1 MHTAK
6 LYTQGGSVALTI
18 PRPLLSSIGLK
29 SGEQVSIET
38 DGKRLVI
45 SPAQRK
51 YTLDELLAGMKEG
64 DLPRDAEWEN
74 MPHVGREV
82 I

>member
-29 SGEQVSIET
+29 SGAQVSIET
-38 DGKRLVI
+38 DGKCLVI
-45 SPAQRK
+45 SPARK
-51 YTLDELLAGMKEG
+51 EYTLDELLSQCEG
-64 DLPRDAEWEN
+64 KAFTIDAEWESA
-74 MPHVGREV
+74 PPVGRE
-82 I
+82 II

>member
-6 LYTQGGSVALTI
+6 LYTQGGSTALTI

-38 DGKRLVI
+38 DGKCLVI
-45 SPAQRK
+45 SPARKK

-74 MPHVGREV
+74 MPP
-82 I
+82 

>member
-18 PRPLLSSIGLK
+18 PRPLLNSIGLK
-29 SGEQVSIET
+29 SGEQVSIEA

-45 SPAQRK
+45 SPARKK
-51 YTLDELLAGMKEG
+51 YTLEELLSQCEG
-64 DLPRDAEWEN
+64 KALTIDAEWEST
-74 MPHVGREV
+74 PPVGREV

>member
-38 DGKRLVI
+38 DGKCLVI
-45 SPAQRK
+45 SPARKK

-74 MPHVGREV
+74 MPPVGREA

>member
-38 DGKRLVI
+38 DGKCLVI
-45 SPAQRK
+45 SPARKK

-74 MPHVGREV
+74 MPRRP
-82 I
+82 

>member
-38 DGKRLVI
+38 DGKCLVI
-45 SPAQRK
+45 SPARKK

-74 MPHVGREV
+74 MPPVGREV

>member
-1 MHTAK
+1 MHMAK

-45 SPAQRK
+45 SPSKKK
-51 YTLDELLAGMKEG
+51 YTLDELLGQCEG
-64 DLPRDAEWEN
+64 KAFNIDAEWESA
-74 MPHVGREV
+74 PPAGREV

>member
-18 PRPLLSSIGLK
+18 PRPLLNSIGLK

-38 DGKRLVI
+38 DGKCLVI
-45 SPAQRK
+45 RPARKK
-51 YTLDELLAGMKEG
+51 YTLEELLSQCEG
-64 DLPRDAEWEN
+64 KAFTIDAEWEN
-74 MPHVGREV
+74 MPPAGREV

>member
-18 PRPLLSSIGLK
+18 PRPLLNSIGLK

-45 SPAQRK
+45 SPARKK
-51 YTLDELLAGMKEG
+51 YTLEELLAGMKEG

-74 MPHVGREV
+74 MPPVGREV

>member
-38 DGKRLVI
+38 DGKCLVI
-45 SPAQRK
+45 SPARKK

-74 MPHVGREV
+74 MPP
-82 I
+82 

>member
-45 SPAQRK
+45 SPARKK
-51 YTLDELLAGMKEG
+51 YTLEELLAGMKEG

-74 MPHVGREV
+74 MPPVGREV